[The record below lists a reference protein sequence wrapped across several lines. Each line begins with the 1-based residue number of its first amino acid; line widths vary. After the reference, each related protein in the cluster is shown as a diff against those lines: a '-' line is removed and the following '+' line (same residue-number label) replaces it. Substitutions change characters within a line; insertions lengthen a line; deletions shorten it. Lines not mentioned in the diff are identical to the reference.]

1 MGPLW
6 LVSCPVG
13 LTAGAGM
20 GEFHLG
26 EGRVGRGWPQFLSL
40 HSGVCRCLSEPLHL
54 CKLAPMLG
62 GHGFPCLCPA
72 PSTPGHPSLA
82 WS

>member
-1 MGPLW
+1 MSFTWARGVW
-6 LVSCPVG
+6 G
-13 LTAGAGM
+13 GAG
-20 GEFHLG
+20 L
-26 EGRVGRGWPQFLSL
+26 FLSL

-62 GHGFPCLCPA
+62 GHGFPCLCLA

-82 WS
+82 WSYFSCC